1 MFTGSELMDSFEKA
15 LYMLPA
21 DIRSAAE
28 QYRDSPAEEIR
39 LRVGRVPTIL
49 ICGEERALG
58 RESTSAQELA
68 RVFERATGAS
78 LHTAAA
84 AMAEGY
90 LSYMGLRVGVCG
102 TAVLREGEV
111 SGFRRFSSLAL
122 RIARECRGAC
132 DGVMREMYRNGF
144 ENTLIISRPGGG
156 KTTALREIIRSLS
169 GAGTRLAVVDERNE
183 LSATDEAAAQFD
195 LGAHSDVLI
204 GVPKAD
210 GAMMLLRGMNPQ
222 VIAMDEITRERD
234 IDAVSQIFGCG
245 VGILAS
251 AHAADADELARRP
264 LYRGLLDMKIFK
276 YAVTISGGGDKRR
289 YAAERI

>member
-1 MFTGSELMDSFEKA
+1 MDSFEKA

-68 RVFERATGAS
+68 RVLERATGAS

-132 DGVMREMYRNGF
+132 DGVMREM
-144 ENTLIISRPGGG
+144 
-156 KTTALREIIRSLS
+156 
-169 GAGTRLAVVDERNE
+169 
-183 LSATDEAAAQFD
+183 
-195 LGAHSDVLI
+195 
-204 GVPKAD
+204 
-210 GAMMLLRGMNPQ
+210 
-222 VIAMDEITRERD
+222 
-234 IDAVSQIFGCG
+234 
-245 VGILAS
+245 
-251 AHAADADELARRP
+251 
-264 LYRGLLDMKIFK
+264 
-276 YAVTISGGGDKRR
+276 
-289 YAAERI
+289 